1 MYEWTKKM
9 GGNKNDDAQFSHRN
23 NNLQRFFAVFVLFPS
38 QHFLPPLLLP
48 SFLPLFFAQVKSII
62 SRTIKAKKGRKNHR
76 VRIRDFRQGSG
87 NPTVVRR
94 HFFFLFS
101 KTRKK
106 KRSLTGFPHCFK
118 GRKGNISFI
127 FAETKKGFS

>member
-1 MYEWTKKM
+1 MDE
-9 GGNKNDDAQFSHRN
+9 KNGWEQKRRRSI
-23 NNLQRFFAVFVLFPS
+23 FPS
-38 QHFLPPLLLP
+38 QQQFATFFCRFCFISFAAFPSSASPT